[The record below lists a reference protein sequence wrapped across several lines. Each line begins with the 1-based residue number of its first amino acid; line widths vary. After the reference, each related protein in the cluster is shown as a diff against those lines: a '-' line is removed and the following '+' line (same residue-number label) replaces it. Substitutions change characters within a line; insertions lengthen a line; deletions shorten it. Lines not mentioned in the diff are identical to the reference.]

1 MISDEKKKVELKSV
15 EKKKDELI
23 AVNPLT
29 VPVQN
34 ELKPQY
40 IVVYIS

>member
-1 MISDEKKKVELKSV
+1 MISDETKKVELMSD
-15 EKKKDELI
+15 ETKKVELI

-29 VPVQN
+29 PRQQN